1 MLGKC
6 LARLLVLGVTALPAT
21 AKAQT
26 PPVTVSPTSLAFGN
40 VALGTSLNKSIV
52 LTNNQSIALTI
63 SRPNIVGSGDFALA
77 PGGSCGSTLGAGKSC
92 AYHLA
97 FTPSALGPESATL
110 MVNDNA
116 SNSPQ
121 QVSLSG
127 TGSSLVTDSP
137 TILKFSSQLITTTS
151 APKTVTL
158 TNNQGI
164 SLNLLAPGI
173 TGNFSLIG
181 GSCGSNLSAFSK
193 CTYLVTFT
201 PPSVGNFTGSLTI
214 NLGGSNPAM
223 IVTLTGTGG
232 TTGIQSLSVNPVS
245 ASILKGTNQQFTAT
259 ANLSNGGTIAVTT
272 IAHWSSSNSKVATV
286 NAAGL
291 AAAVGAGT
299 AVVKVSLSSTLNS
312 SATLIS
318 LPVLVSITM
327 TPQNPSVPLGNTLQF
342 VATGSYSDGSKQDLT
357 SAVTW
362 NTSAVAV
369 AYIGSGGLAVTTAQG
384 NTTISTSLGSII
396 GSTTLKVAP
405 PAVVSIAVT
414 PTNFS
419 LPVGASQQLTA
430 TGIYSDGSNRQL
442 TAAATWTSSN
452 ISVANV
458 GSGGIAMG
466 ASVGN
471 TIVSAVFGSITGS
484 TALMVSPSVLQSI
497 AVTPMNGSLPAGSL
511 QQFTATGI
519 YSDGTTVDVTSLASW
534 ISSDSAAAVIN
545 SSGLATGVTSGWTT
559 LTANF
564 QSGSGSTVLNIT
576 QPGTVIQS
584 ITVTPNPSSVSVG
597 SSQQFIATGNFS
609 DGSTRDLTSAALWYI
624 NPVNARYPSDPSF
637 GQYVVPS
644 SLVTG
649 VLVELGWNM
658 VDMGPGTDGGQY
670 QWSSFDATYV
680 IPYTSSGKKV
690 NLSVWAQNYPS
701 DPSTTPSYVQ
711 AYTTNSVPDCN
722 SHLATWIAPPYSSE
736 FLAAYKSFMAE
747 VVRHYA
753 GNPAIGYVRV
763 GLSAGGETY
772 RYCGPTLDGY
782 AAPFPYSDP
791 PFNCSTAPNVG
802 QCVWLA
808 YDQDMLDYV
817 QSQNPTF
824 TVLGPSTSQNQNG
837 SDPNNVYPSTED
849 DQAVA
854 HGFGFGSQGLEKSD
868 LTNYASGLPC
878 ISNWCAK
885 FNQYSGQVPLEL
897 QTAVPS
903 DPTCTGAESSCA
915 NTSGSLVDLLPF
927 SDSRHATIFE
937 IYEGDLYVALKPSD
951 PNYTIYGTQYSAA
964 LQNTLQSNPIASVN
978 SSGIVTGVTQGS
990 TTIFV
995 QYGGVTGSAA
1005 VDVSSSGPMPSLF

>member
-6 LARLLVLGVTALPAT
+6 LARLLVLGVAALSAT

-26 PPVTVSPTSLAFGN
+26 PPVTVSPISLAFGN

-52 LTNNQSIALTI
+52 LTNNQSIALII
-63 SRPNIVGSGDFALA
+63 SPPNIVGSGDFALA
-77 PGGSCGSTLGAGKSC
+77 AGGSCGSTLGAGKSC

-97 FTPSALGPESATL
+97 FTPSALGPENATL
-110 MVNDNA
+110 MVNDSA

-127 TGSSLVTDSP
+127 TGSSLVTVSP

-201 PPSVGNFTGSLTI
+201 PPSVGSFMGSLTI
-214 NLGGSNPAM
+214 NLGGSNPAL
-223 IVTLTGTGG
+223 IVSLTGTGG
-232 TTGIQSLSVNPVS
+232 TTGIQSVSVNPVS

-259 ANLSNGGTIAVTT
+259 ANLSNGGTIAVTA

-291 AAAVGAGT
+291 AAAVGVGT
-299 AVVKVSLSSTLNS
+299 AVVKVALSSTLNS
-312 SATLIS
+312 SATLTS
-318 LPVLVSITM
+318 LPVLVSITT
-327 TPQNPSVPLGNTLQF
+327 TPQNPSVALGNTQQF
-342 VATGSYSDGSKQDLT
+342 VATGAYSDGSKQDLT

-362 NTSAVAV
+362 STSAIAI
-369 AYIGSGGLAVTTAQG
+369 ASISGGLAVTSAQG
-384 NTTISTSLGSII
+384 NTTISASLGSII
-396 GSTTLKVAP
+396 GSTTLKVVA
-405 PAVVSIAVT
+405 PAVTAIAVN

-452 ISVANV
+452 ISVANI
-458 GSGGIAMG
+458 GPGGIAIG
-466 ASVGN
+466 ASAGN

-497 AVTPMNGSLPAGSL
+497 AVTPMNGSLPAGFL
-511 QQFTATGI
+511 QQFTATGM
-519 YSDGTTVDVTSLASW
+519 YSEGTTVDMTNLASW
-534 ISSDSAAAVIN
+534 ISSDSAAAVID
-545 SSGLATGVTSGWTT
+545 SSGLASGVTSGWTT
-559 LTANF
+559 ITANF
-564 QSGSGSTVLNIT
+564 QSSSGSTVLNIT
-576 QPGTVIQS
+576 QPGTVLQS
-584 ITVTPNPSSVSVG
+584 ITVTPNPSSISAG

-624 NPVNARYPSDPSF
+624 NSVNARYPSDPSF
-637 GQYVVPS
+637 AQYVAPS

-670 QWSSFDATYV
+670 QWSSFDAAYV
-680 IPYTSSGKKV
+680 IPYTSTGKKV

-701 DPSTTPSYVQ
+701 EPTTTPSYVQ
-711 AYTTNSVPDCN
+711 AFTTNAVPACN
-722 SHLATWIAPPYSSE
+722 THTATWIAPPYSSE

-782 AAPFPYSDP
+782 AAPPPYSDP

-824 TVLGPSTSQNQNG
+824 TILGPSTSQNQNG
-837 SDPNNVYPSTED
+837 SDPNNVYPSIED

-868 LTNYASGLPC
+868 LTNYASGLSC

-885 FNQYSGQVPLEL
+885 FNQYAGQAPLEL
-897 QTAVPS
+897 QTAVQS
-903 DPTCTGAESSCA
+903 DPTCTGAESGCA

-927 SDSRHATIFE
+927 SDACHATIFE
-937 IYEGDLYVALKPSD
+937 IYEGDLYVALNPSD
-951 PNYTIYGTQYSAA
+951 PNYAIYGTQYSAA
-964 LQNTLQSNPIASVN
+964 LQNALQSNPIASVN
-978 SSGIVTGVTQGS
+978 SSGIITGVSQGS

-1005 VDVSSSGPMPSLF
+1005 LDVSSGGPMPSIF